1 MKVLVSGAGIG
12 GLAAARALTADGHQ
26 VTVFERAPG
35 LRQGGAA
42 VTLWSNGT
50 GVLADLGVSLAG
62 SAPASDRGPAASDGR
77 AGALIEALET
87 RDHHGKLLVSVD
99 VGQAAAH
106 YGHPHVCL
114 PRSRLL
120 GLLAEGLPAGTVVFG
135 RASAAAAETAAG
147 VRLTFADGGSADG
160 NLLVVADGRGSALR
174 DQLWGGD
181 PGRLTGW
188 ATWQG
193 LSRLPGAIAS
203 SRSSVLFVGRPG
215 TCGLMPAGDGLL
227 QWWFDLRWAPGAP
240 PPAKPVTLLRQQFG
254 GWAPP
259 VRAVLD
265 AITDEETGFFP
276 HYRHRVPRTWGRGPV
291 TVIGDAAHSM
301 PPTRAQGANQAL
313 EDAWALAAALRHAA
327 SRDADGVA
335 SGDADGAVSRDADD
349 ADGAA
354 DGKAA
359 AEAALRAFE
368 RSRSKKAGLVSRQAG
383 TEDYNRYGAVLSR
396 LVPGPLATR
405 YYTRWLRQV
414 SSYLDTAARPAQ

>member
-35 LRQGGAA
+35 LREGGAA

-62 SAPASDRGPAASDGR
+62 SAAAPDEGA
-77 AGALIEALET
+77 AGALIEVLET
-87 RDHHGKLLVSVD
+87 RDHRGKLLVSID

-135 RASAAAAETAAG
+135 RASAAAAEMPVG

-227 QWWFDLRWAPGAP
+227 QWWFDLRWPPATP

-254 GWAPP
+254 DWAAP

-265 AITDEETGFFP
+265 AVTDEETGFFP

-313 EDAWALAAALRHAA
+313 EDAWALAAALRHVASRDASRDADGAA
-327 SRDADGVA
+327 SRDADSVP
-335 SGDADGAVSRDADD
+335 SWD

-354 DGKAA
+354 SRKAA

-383 TEDYNRYGAVLSR
+383 SEDYNRYGAVLSR
-396 LVPGPLATR
+396 LVPGSLATR